1 MVLFKKK
8 KRQAWSGTELR
19 WGITSDDHS
28 LHDFVVCCHEGTLG
42 RITRCEPSNELDV
55 IFRHYV
61 VCHTLQMWQFFN
73 ARRTWDFWTKWG
85 SCFCWFSCFARTEPS
100 NEDIIVQV
108 NFVITAF
115 AFTLMF
121 FVPFVP
127 LYFAFQARD
136 KSSMHQK
143 PIVSTEAKTK
153 PINSAR
159 SWRKPV
165 NSLPDQMRFWTKFIW
180 LHTWRKCGVARTRG
194 GCFLVFVSGF
204 DNWVV
209 RRPWWKRCKKS
220 RNKRKTRQRYWGKCA
235 RTSIMVY
242 IEWWSTERPDG
253 SCMQLHSE

>member
-8 KRQAWSGTELR
+8 SQAWCGTELR
-19 WGITSDDHS
+19 WGITADDHS

-42 RITRCEPSNELDV
+42 ESPGANLPMSWMWFFVIRSMPFSPSVAIFQCTKDLGLLDKMGKLFLL
-55 IFRHYV
+55 I
-61 VCHTLQMWQFFN
+61 LM
-73 ARRTWDFWTKWG
+73 
-85 SCFCWFSCFARTEPS
+85 FCQDRALY
-100 NEDIIVQV
+100 EDIIVQV